1 MGGPTEPT
9 NRENVTDNEQ
19 DILENAEFEGGSPV
33 FDNGKTRVV
42 AKGAQT
48 ATQKTSN
55 GGSNIGSNAG
65 VIFPHDDR
73 PGSFLGDT
81 IGRP

>member
-1 MGGPTEPT
+1 MAGPTQPT
-9 NRENVTDNEQ
+9 DRTNVTDTEQ
-19 DILENAEFEGGSPV
+19 TVIEEAEFEGGAPV
-33 FDNGKTRVV
+33 FDDGKTRVV

-65 VIFPHDDR
+65 VVMQHDDN
-73 PGSFLGDT
+73 PGVFLGDT
-81 IGRP
+81 QGKP